1 MGDNLTSLNS
11 IFTKDEIEYL
21 SIIQST
27 LNFEPMRG
35 GRRFILK
42 LTSQQAMD
50 LSDKL
55 TDLLMEIGFT
65 EDGEDVN
72 PKGRIIEDIIDKL
85 FAAEDF
91 Q

>member
-1 MGDNLTSLNS
+1 MEDNLTSQNF

-35 GRRFILK
+35 GRILK
-42 LTSQQAMD
+42 LTSQQAID

-72 PKGRIIEDIIDKL
+72 PKGRIIEEIIDKL
-85 FAAEDF
+85 FATEDF

>member
-1 MGDNLTSLNS
+1 MEDNLTSQNF

-27 LNFEPMRG
+27 LNVEPMRG
-35 GRRFILK
+35 GRILK
-42 LTSQQAMD
+42 LTSQQAID

-72 PKGRIIEDIIDKL
+72 PKGRIIEEIIDKL
-85 FAAEDF
+85 FATEDF